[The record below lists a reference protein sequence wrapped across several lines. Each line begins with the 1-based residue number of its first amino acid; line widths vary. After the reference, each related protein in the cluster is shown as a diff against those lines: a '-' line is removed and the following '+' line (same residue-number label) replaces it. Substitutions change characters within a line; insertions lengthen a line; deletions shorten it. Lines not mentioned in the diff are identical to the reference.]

1 MATSDDLQ
9 FASLRA
15 RSNGVSTDCPPP
27 QSRRAPGIGS
37 VMSAAAPIASM
48 APSAA
53 PAFVTDPY
61 APAQAGVAPPSGQSY
76 AATGRV
82 QIHQASIRS
91 TALGKSHSR
100 HPPQSLAGCTRG
112 DRFLVNSL
120 QPAGLPR
127 NLISLRVRASAVR
140 DVEPV
145 GKMKAHTQLCRPV
158 SVTRGH
164 PISAV
169 VPAPEAPSIAV
180 SIAAVLRSACAN
192 SFEDIT
198 SILAD
203 TDDEEFSDSPS
214 HTVTAP
220 VSVPSF
226 GFGIPTIV
234 VVFAVTVQ
242 VHGMHDG
249 NTGVKEKGG
258 HGDTADEVVEN
269 EILDDDSAPTRRK
282 TVETTPIE
290 VQCRWSDDED
300 GEDEQVDGPTV

>member
-1 MATSDDLQ
+1 
-9 FASLRA
+9 
-15 RSNGVSTDCPPP
+15 
-27 QSRRAPGIGS
+27 
-37 VMSAAAPIASM
+37 MSAAAPIASM

-61 APAQAGVAPPSGQSY
+61 APAQTGVAPPSGQSY

-100 HPPQSLAGCTRG
+100 HPPQSLAGGHAHSGCTRG

-127 NLISLRVRASAVR
+127 NLISLRFVSEDAARELMTRLPTNPLAGLGHLQA
-140 DVEPV
+140 V

-158 SVTRGH
+158 SVTRAH

-226 GFGIPTIV
+226 GLGIPTIV
-234 VVFAVTVQ
+234 VVLCSY
-242 VHGMHDG
+242 G
-249 NTGVKEKGG
+249 NLAALYMSQSKCTGCMTGTLG
-258 HGDTADEVVEN
+258 SRRRGDTADEVVEN
-269 EILDDDSAPTRRK
+269 EILD
-282 TVETTPIE
+282 
-290 VQCRWSDDED
+290 
-300 GEDEQVDGPTV
+300 G

>member
-1 MATSDDLQ
+1 
-9 FASLRA
+9 
-15 RSNGVSTDCPPP
+15 
-27 QSRRAPGIGS
+27 
-37 VMSAAAPIASM
+37 
-48 APSAA
+48 
-53 PAFVTDPY
+53 
-61 APAQAGVAPPSGQSY
+61 
-76 AATGRV
+76 
-82 QIHQASIRS
+82 
-91 TALGKSHSR
+91 
-100 HPPQSLAGCTRG
+100 
-112 DRFLVNSL
+112 
-120 QPAGLPR
+120 
-127 NLISLRVRASAVR
+127 
-140 DVEPV
+140 
-145 GKMKAHTQLCRPV
+145 MKAHTQLCRPV
-158 SVTRGH
+158 SVTRAH

-249 NTGVKEKGG
+249 NTGVKKKGG
-258 HGDTADEVVEN
+258 YGDTADEVVEN
-269 EILDDDSAPTRRK
+269 EILDELSRSRCLFVTRTAHHQDDSAPTRRK